1 MDAKTAWYLFET
13 TGNVQ
18 AYLLYQDVVNQ
29 KAKQTSR
36 NALGSVNEVVPLK
49 QADQGHV
56 QPPFSTTM

>member
-18 AYLLYQDVVNQ
+18 AYLLYQDVVHQ
-29 KAKQTSR
+29 RAKHTSR
-36 NALGSVNEVVPLK
+36 SNLTGINDFTHVK
-49 QADQGHV
+49 QADSGGV

>member
-18 AYLLYQDVVNQ
+18 AYLLYQDIVHQ

-36 NALGSVNEVVPLK
+36 NALGGVNEVAPLK
-49 QADQGHV
+49 QADQRQV

>member
-18 AYLLYQDVVNQ
+18 AYLLYQDVVHQ
-29 KAKQTSR
+29 KAKHTNR
-36 NALGSVNEVVPLK
+36 NVSTGIHDFTPIK
-49 QADQGHV
+49 QADRGGA